1 MNIFSFLGRFFTLI
15 YLKTISGC
23 EADPRSPLLCRFA
36 AQTISSRALVLVSL
50 ELKESTATLTIN
62 TEKSVMAS
70 VLLRD
75 LKQAL
80 AQA

>member
-1 MNIFSFLGRFFTLI
+1 MLSFLESLFTFI
-15 YLKTISGC
+15 YLKPIAGC

-36 AQTISSRALVLVSL
+36 AQTISSGALVLVSL

>member
-1 MNIFSFLGRFFTLI
+1 MLSH
-15 YLKTISGC
+15 
-23 EADPRSPLLCRFA
+23 PLLSLLLSSFSPPLLSCRFA
-36 AQTISSRALVLVSL
+36 AQTISSGALVLVSL
-50 ELKESTATLTIN
+50 ELRESTATLTIN

-80 AQA
+80 SQA

>member
-1 MNIFSFLGRFFTLI
+1 MIR
-15 YLKTISGC
+15 C
-23 EADPRSPLLCRFA
+23 VADARSALLCRFA

-50 ELKESTATLTIN
+50 ELKEATAALTIN

-75 LKQAL
+75 LKQAF